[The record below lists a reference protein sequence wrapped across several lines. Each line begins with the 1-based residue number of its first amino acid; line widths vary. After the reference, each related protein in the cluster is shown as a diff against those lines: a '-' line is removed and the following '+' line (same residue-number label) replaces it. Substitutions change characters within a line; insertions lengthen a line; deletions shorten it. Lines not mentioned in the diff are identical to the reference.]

1 MTATLDTGATR
12 SFISEDCMRRWAI
25 QGETQA
31 MQTRIRLADG
41 STLEVGRLLRVDV
54 GMAGKVVNMPMLI
67 MSSLMDHIL
76 LGMDFL
82 CAMGATVRCGDA
94 ELVLG
99 TVGATAAEPAGPAGR
114 AGEPPRGVPSGGEK
128 GPTRRGRRRRD
139 GRTPG
144 SSRRPSPGR
153 GGTTEESR
161 TQAAQPNSGL
171 AATMAENE
179 AAASVGVQAEGGE
192 AAPRE
197 TSPRGV
203 GRPRLAGSGSP
214 SARVMVEDM
223 EDGEGESP
231 DEEAEWSEDL
241 EPELK
246 GFLEAEL
253 ALFEGLQGVSHI
265 AEHKIRLKDDKPLKQ
280 RYYPKNP
287 AMQRVIDEQVNELI
301 QAGAIEPSRSPHSAP
316 IVLVKKKTGDWRMC
330 IDYRQLNAHSIP
342 DAYPVPRINHILE
355 RLRHARFIST
365 LDLKQ
370 GYWQIPM
377 AADSRECTAFTVPGR
392 GLFQWRV
399 MPFGLHSACATF
411 QRALDTV
418 IGPEMEPHAFAYLDD
433 IVVIG
438 ATKEQHVENLRE
450 VFRRLRAANLKL
462 NRKKCSFFRK
472 RLVYLGHVISG
483 EGICTDPE
491 KVEAIRSLR
500 APANCKELRQC
511 LGMASWYRRF
521 VPNFATLVRPMTEL
535 LKKGRK
541 WSWDKEQEEALSQ
554 LKEKLTTAPVL
565 ACPDFSARFVLQTDA
580 SDYGLGAV
588 LTQTVDGQERW
599 VELIP
604 LKRATAA
611 LLQTAFRERIL
622 SRFGVPKTFVC
633 DNGVQFTSRNF
644 QAFLVSLG
652 IEVQHTAPYCPQ
664 ENPTERT
671 NRTVKTM
678 IVQFI
683 EGHQSAWDELMPEIS
698 LAINS
703 SVADSTEK
711 EAPKFDG
718 PYKVVKF
725 ISPNIVRLA
734 REGERKR
741 RVANVMQLKPFYRE
755 EDGEDEEYH
764 PQEVDETRPARNRE
778 TEIIVIS
785 DEEMPEPP
793 PEAYVEDCESSEAGE
808 EGADTDTTEPRPEPR
823 SDHADRDPR
832 RRRPHYGE
840 RRREAPPRQYRH
852 TLYRGTLRGGAHV
865 PPSFPALPD
874 AGAPS
879 EPEASREEH
888 AVPLPEEAWRGE
900 QMVPSPAERAEVAEP
915 ASEGEE
921 MPGGPHST
929 TGEANASVGHKPVD
943 EAGWLEHQIPS
954 PARSTTEEGEPL
966 PWIEAARSSKAP
978 PRRTPRHRVDR
989 PEPSA
994 ASKKTAGAGLC
1005 PGNEGG
1011 TPRLWQ
1017 LSSHG
1022 ELEVDPTSTFPR
1034 VSIRFKPGVVT
1045 NPRLAGAEDAG
1056 GPVREAKAT
1065 KEEPPGTSLLAEPT
1079 EPKEAA
1085 TVSPTESELLRE
1097 MEDLLDGW
1105 EPELDELLGQVG
1117 ATLEP
1122 LIPRGW
1128 RVFPRGT
1135 ILTAPTIQLLQGEVS
1150 RLGGEYRRSRIRVV
1164 DGEAL
1169 YTVTINAAGTV
1180 TITLGEK
1187 GGGVRRR

>member
-1 MTATLDTGATR
+1 
-12 SFISEDCMRRWAI
+12 MRRWAI

-41 STLEVGRLLRVDV
+41 STWEVGRLLRVDV

-67 MSSLMDHIL
+67 MSSLMDHTL

-99 TVGATAAEPAGPAGR
+99 TVGATAAEPAGPTER

-203 GRPRLAGSGSP
+203 SRPRLAGSGSP

-231 DEEAEWSEDL
+231 DEEAEWPEDL

-246 GFLEAEL
+246 GFLEAKL

-287 AMQRVIDEQVNELI
+287 AMQRVLI

-392 GLFQWRV
+392 VLFQWRV
-399 MPFGLHSACATF
+399 MPFGLHSACATL

-450 VFRRLRAANLKL
+450 KTVGVPR
-462 NRKKCSFFRK
+462 
-472 RLVYLGHVISG
+472 HVISG

-500 APANCKELRQC
+500 APAICKELRQC

-588 LTQTVDGQERW
+588 LTQTVDGQER
-599 VELIP
+599 
-604 LKRATAA
+604 
-611 LLQTAFRERIL
+611 
-622 SRFGVPKTFVC
+622 
-633 DNGVQFTSRNF
+633 
-644 QAFLVSLG
+644 
-652 IEVQHTAPYCPQ
+652 
-664 ENPTERT
+664 
-671 NRTVKTM
+671 
-678 IVQFI
+678 
-683 EGHQSAWDELMPEIS
+683 
-698 LAINS
+698 
-703 SVADSTEK
+703 
-711 EAPKFDG
+711 
-718 PYKVVKF
+718 
-725 ISPNIVRLA
+725 
-734 REGERKR
+734 
-741 RVANVMQLKPFYRE
+741 
-755 EDGEDEEYH
+755 
-764 PQEVDETRPARNRE
+764 
-778 TEIIVIS
+778 VIA

-840 RRREAPPRQYRH
+840 HRREAPPWQYRH
-852 TLYRGTLRGGAHV
+852 TLYRGTVNTVDSYDGLVVCMSLKYRTLYIEAPHARN
-865 PPSFPALPD
+865 PPSYVEEPVSPIIPRAARRRRAIRAGGLARGTRGSLARRGLASRV
-874 AGAPS
+874 AGAPDFLTS
-879 EPEASREEH
+879 QEH
-888 AVPLPEEAWRGE
+888 DGRRRTVALDRG
-900 QMVPSPAERAEVAEP
+900 SPVFQ
-915 ASEGEE
+915 G
-921 MPGGPHST
+921 
-929 TGEANASVGHKPVD
+929 
-943 EAGWLEHQIPS
+943 
-954 PARSTTEEGEPL
+954 
-966 PWIEAARSSKAP
+966 AP
-978 PRRTPRHRVDR
+978 PTHPETPSGSPGTLGSLQENRGRRVVSGERRRD
-989 PEPSA
+989 
-994 ASKKTAGAGLC
+994 
-1005 PGNEGG
+1005 
-1011 TPRLWQ
+1011 PRLWQ

-1045 NPRLAGAEDAG
+1045 NPRLAGAEDAVPG
-1056 GPVREAKAT
+1056 KPPSLPRKRHGSRGRARGAPTENAVPTASAGRIAADEADQPATKPGPVREA
-1065 KEEPPGTSLLAEPT
+1065 KEEPPGTSLPAEPT
-1079 EPKEAA
+1079 EPREAA

-1105 EPELDELLGQVG
+1105 EPELDELLGEVG

-1150 RLGGEYRRSRIRVV
+1150 RLGGEYRRSRFRVV

-1187 GGGVRRR
+1187 GGV

>member
-31 MQTRIRLADG
+31 VQTRIRLADG

-82 CAMGATVRCGDA
+82 CAMGATVRCGNA

-114 AGEPPRGVPSGGEK
+114 AGEPPKGVPPGGEK

-139 GRTPG
+139 GRRPG
-144 SSRRPSPGR
+144 SGRRPSPGQ

-161 TQAAQPNSGL
+161 TPAAQPNSSL
-171 AATMAENE
+171 VATMAENE
-179 AAASVGVQAEGGE
+179 ATASVGVRVETGE

-197 TSPRGV
+197 TSPRVV
-203 GRPRLAGSGSP
+203 GRPRLVGSGSP

-231 DEEAEWSEDL
+231 DEEAKWPEDL

-418 IGPEMEPHAFAYLDD
+418 IGPKMEPHAFAYLDD

-588 LTQTVDGQERW
+588 LTQTVDGQER
-599 VELIP
+599 VI
-604 LKRATAA
+604 ASN
-611 LLQTAFRERIL
+611 RI
-622 SRFGVPKTFVC
+622 
-633 DNGVQFTSRNF
+633 
-644 QAFLVSLG
+644 
-652 IEVQHTAPYCPQ
+652 
-664 ENPTERT
+664 
-671 NRTVKTM
+671 M
-678 IVQFI
+678 
-683 EGHQSAWDELMPEIS
+683 
-698 LAINS
+698 
-703 SVADSTEK
+703 
-711 EAPKFDG
+711 
-718 PYKVVKF
+718 
-725 ISPNIVRLA
+725 
-734 REGERKR
+734 
-741 RVANVMQLKPFYRE
+741 E
-755 EDGEDEEYH
+755 EE
-764 PQEVDETRPARNRE
+764 
-778 TEIIVIS
+778 EIIVIS
-785 DEEMPEPP
+785 DEEMAEPP
-793 PEAYVEDCESSEAGE
+793 PEAYVEDCESSEAE
-808 EGADTDTTEPRPEPR
+808 DEGADTDTTEPRPEPR
-823 SDHADRDPR
+823 SEHADRDPR

-840 RRREAPPRQYRH
+840 RRREEPPPQYRH
-852 TLYRGTLRGGAHV
+852 TLYRGTVNTVDSYDGLVVCMSLKYRTLYIEAPRARN
-865 PPSFPALPD
+865 PPSYVEEPVSPPPFPALPD

-900 QMVPSPAERAEVAEP
+900 QMVPSPAECAEVAES

-921 MPGGPHST
+921 MPGGQHSP
-929 TGEANASVGHKPVD
+929 TGEANAG
-943 EAGWLEHQIPS
+943 IPS

-966 PWIEAARSSKAP
+966 PWIEADRPSKAP
-978 PRRTPRHRVDR
+978 LRHTPRRRVDR

-1005 PGNEGG
+1005 SGNEGG

-1022 ELEVDPTSTFPR
+1022 ELEVDPASTFPR

-1045 NPRLAGAEDAG
+1045 NPRLAGAEDAVPG
-1056 GPVREAKAT
+1056 EPPSLPRKRHGSRGRARRSRSRRKRARGAPTENAIPTASSGRITADEADQPVTKPGPVREAKAT
-1065 KEEPPGTSLLAEPT
+1065 KEEPPGTTLPSEPT
-1079 EPKEAA
+1079 EPREAA

-1105 EPELDELLGQVG
+1105 EPELDELLGEVG

-1150 RLGGEYRRSRIRVV
+1150 RLGGEFRRSRFRVV